1 MMRRSVFEYADTDV
15 SKDQGLFHP
24 EDEGT
29 MIFRN
34 SGCYVPKDTA

>member
-1 MMRRSVFEYADTDV
+1 MLRSFVEYVVTDI
-15 SKDQGLFHP
+15 SKYQGLFHP

-29 MIFRN
+29 AILRN